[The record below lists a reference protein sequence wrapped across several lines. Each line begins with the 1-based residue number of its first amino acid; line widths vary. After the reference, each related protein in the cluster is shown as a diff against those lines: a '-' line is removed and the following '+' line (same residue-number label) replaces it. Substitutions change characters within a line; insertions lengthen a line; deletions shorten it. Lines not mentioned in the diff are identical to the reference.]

1 MEKTWVMILVFLGV
15 AAFIA
20 GCGGSDS
27 NRGYVD
33 PYKQET
39 GGRSPAAAT
48 PPVSSGTG
56 SAPSP
61 KAPVGDATGGGEYG
75 ERIIKG
81 SGQEGVGGTM
91 DESSYREWAAVGKA
105 HSDAVK
111 LYRQYF
117 TSKES
122 SGQVDTATLDR
133 AIAMYEQ
140 ILPRAEALLDKY
152 EGNTE
157 VESQYQEIIND
168 LRALKDEKN

>member
-1 MEKTWVMILVFLGV
+1 MGKSWVLILVFLGV

-39 GGRSPAAAT
+39 GGRSSAVAT
-48 PPVSSGTG
+48 PPASSGTG
-56 SAPSP
+56 SAPSS

-75 ERIIKG
+75 DRIVKG
-81 SGQEGVGGTM
+81 SGQEGVGGVM
-91 DESSYREWAAVGKA
+91 DEASYREWASIGKA

-117 TSKES
+117 SNKES

-140 ILPRAEALLDKY
+140 LLVKADALLNKY
-152 EGNTE
+152 EGNKE